1 MEYLENRRWL
11 QAVISSRA
19 MVASFRNKLVVI
31 LLTAASMQAFA
42 HHSTAAYDS
51 TKVLTVEGTVT
62 QVQWVNPHSYIY
74 MLVDMDGKQTKW
86 QILSGTPTLNVR
98 NGWKYDDVKNGD
110 KITVVVHP
118 ARDSNVHSGIM
129 RRITLADGR
138 TILGPREFLTVPTE
152 ETKAAEPAKP

>member
-1 MEYLENRRWL
+1 
-11 QAVISSRA
+11 
-19 MVASFRNKLVVI
+19 
-31 LLTAASMQAFA
+31 MQASA

-74 MLVDMDGKQTKW
+74 MLVDTDGKQTKW

-118 ARDSNVHSGIM
+118 ARDANVHSGIM